1 MLKIDVVPTLAT
13 KKGACFDLKCL
24 AFCTQRKNFW
34 CFLSK
39 VHELRLHSRDK
50 ANLGFLLSQ
59 VLPTPLVIT
68 SLKNLIRYQ
77 VNPQSAKPY
86 ILKKSIL

>member
-1 MLKIDVVPTLAT
+1 MLKIDVVPTLPT
-13 KKGACFDLKCL
+13 KKGACFDLKICG
-24 AFCTQRKNFW
+24 
-34 CFLSK
+34 FLYTTKEFLVFFIQS
-39 VHELRLHSRDK
+39 SRI

-68 SLKNLIRYQ
+68 SLKQPYK
-77 VNPQSAKPY
+77 VPSESSVSKPY